1 MSSPHFIVHDVADTV
16 GVIVVEGVT
25 AGMTLD
31 GWVMEN
37 DSRLQILSK
46 ADIPLGHK
54 IALSEIKSGDTILKY
69 GHDIGKAVADIEAG
83 GHAHVQNV
91 KTKKW

>member
-1 MSSPHFIVHDVADTV
+1 MSIPHFIVHNAEDSV
-16 GVIVVEGVT
+16 GVVVVEGVT
-25 AGMTLD
+25 KGMELD
-31 GWVMEN
+31 GWSMEAN
-37 DSRLQILSK
+37 TRIKKKAL

-54 IALSEIKSGDTILKY
+54 IAMFPIKAGDTILKY
-69 GHDIGKAVADIEAG
+69 GHDIGKAVADIPEG

>member
-1 MSSPHFIVHDVADTV
+1 MSVPHFIVHDVEDSV
-16 GVIVVEGVT
+16 GVIVVEGVL
-25 AGMTLD
+25 AGMELD
-31 GWVMEN
+31 GWVMETN
-37 DSRLQILSK
+37 ARIKKKAL

-54 IALSEIKSGDTILKY
+54 IALHPVKSGDTIMKY
-69 GHDIGKAVADIEAG
+69 GHDIGKAVADIPEG

>member
-1 MSSPHFIVHDVADTV
+1 MSVPHFIVHDAKDSV
-16 GVIVVEGVT
+16 GVVVVEGVVE
-25 AGMTLD
+25 GMELD
-31 GWVMEN
+31 GWVMETN
-37 DSRLQILSK
+37 DRIQKTAL

-54 IALSEIKSGDTILKY
+54 IAMHPVKAGATIYKY
-69 GHDIGKAVADIEAG
+69 GQDIGKAVADIAEG